1 MNVIG
6 LLLVGVIGI
15 LAIGL
20 GGAILAV
27 LTAHIDQ
34 ENDIY

>member
-6 LLLVGVIGI
+6 LLLVCGIGI

-27 LTAHIDQ
+27 ITAHLDQ